1 MSYRG
6 LLAFTLLALA
16 TSGVPLSAAANDGS
30 ESPAPVEVETASART
45 SACVELASRV
55 DAYRRRSGGS
65 YGDRLSRAAT
75 DQRRLAAAEQEAA
88 ELGCAPLAAVAA
100 RN

>member
-6 LLAFTLLALA
+6 LLAFVLFALA
-16 TSGVPLSAAANDGS
+16 SSGAPLSAAADRGP
-30 ESPAPVEVETASART
+30 ERTAPVESASART
-45 SACVELASRV
+45 SGCVKLTSRIE
-55 DAYRRRSGGS
+55 AYRRRSGGR

-75 DQRRLAAAEQEAA
+75 DQRRLAAAEREAA
-88 ELGCAPLAAVAA
+88 ELGCAPVAAVAA